1 MNKLEE
7 KQVKAVKAINEAKA
21 IQARQEEVKN
31 FFNLANE
38 AEEKVS
44 QLLQGI
50 KKSETYFEAC
60 NSFRIASTSALQALE
75 DKVFKSQQELADF
88 LGFDKN
94 KMSRIV
100 KSGKV
105 FRLHTSE
112 QLAEKGL
119 DELAIKTLTHD
130 DPKLIT
136 ELINGEKSAEEV
148 KEEKE
153 QKAKNPSR
161 KFDNA
166 VEKLI
171 ELLADENLSKHDRF
185 DGFKRI
191 EAQAGL
197 SLKDE
202 MKAHMAKKMEAYQQV
217 TAGKKIKVNA

>member
-1 MNKLEE
+1 MTKAEE
-7 KQVKAVKAINEAKA
+7 KARKAIKAINEVKA
-21 IQARQEEVKN
+21 IEARQAEVKN
-31 FFNLANE
+31 FFNIAEE
-38 AEEKVS
+38 AEGKDSE
-44 QLLQGI
+44 LLQGI

-60 NSFRIASTSALQALE
+60 KSFRIASTSALQALE

-105 FRLHTSE
+105 FRLHSSE
-112 QLAEKGL
+112 QLAGKGL

-136 ELINGEKSAEEV
+136 ELINGEKSIEEA
-148 KEEKE
+148 KE
-153 QKAKNPSR
+153 QKEAKAKNPSR

-171 ELLADENLSKHDRF
+171 ELLADENLSKAERF
-185 DGFKRI
+185 NGFKQI

-197 SLKDE
+197 ILKDE
-202 MKAHMAKKMEAYQQV
+202 MKAHMAQKIEAYQQMM
-217 TAGKKIKVNA
+217 AGKKSKVNA

>member
-1 MNKLEE
+1 MTKAEE
-7 KQVKAVKAINEAKA
+7 KAKKA
-21 IQARQEEVKN
+21 IQAIQEVKALEARQEEVKN
-31 FFNLANE
+31 LFTK
-38 AEEKVS
+38 AEEQESKV
-44 QLLQGI
+44 QELVLGI
-50 KKSETYFEAC
+50 KKTETYLEAC
-60 NSFRIASTSALQALE
+60 NSFRIASVSALQAIE

-105 FRLHTSE
+105 FRLYSSE
-112 QLAEKGL
+112 QLAEKNL
-119 DELAIKTLTHD
+119 DELAIKALTHD
-130 DPKLIT
+130 DPKLVT
-136 ELINGEKSAEEV
+136 ELINGEKSIEEA

-153 QKAKNPSR
+153 TKAKNPSR
-161 KFDNA
+161 KFENA

-171 ELLADENLSKHDRF
+171 ELLADENLSKHERF

-202 MKAHMAKKMEAYQQV
+202 MKAHMTKKIEAYQQV
-217 TAGKKIKVNA
+217 TTSKKSKVNA